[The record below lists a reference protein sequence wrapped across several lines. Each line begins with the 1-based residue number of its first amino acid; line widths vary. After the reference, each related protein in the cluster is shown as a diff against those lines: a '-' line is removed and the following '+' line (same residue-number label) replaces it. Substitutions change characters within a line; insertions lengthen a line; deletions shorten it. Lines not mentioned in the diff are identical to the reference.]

1 MENMFGV
8 KGKTEWEEKPS
19 HLIHFVFS
27 ESFREAGFLND
38 SQLWVMNQKVTS
50 YQAGPVMSPAAGTAA
65 PRGHERA
72 VFARRSKACRAISG
86 QHGSRNVA

>member
-19 HLIHFVFS
+19 HPIHFVFS

-38 SQLWVMNQKVTS
+38 SQLWVMNQKSHQLSGRASNVS
-50 YQAGPVMSPAAGTAA
+50 SCRHCCSQGT
-65 PRGHERA
+65 
-72 VFARRSKACRAISG
+72 
-86 QHGSRNVA
+86 